1 MFAKPIGAK
10 RPSRE
15 LFHDYAHSSA
25 GQKGCNKTQS
35 SSSQSGP
42 LTWSCADLKH
52 SLTRSC
58 TDLKHSLKRSCTDLT
73 RSLPLSCTDLKR
85 SLTWRCTDRKRSLTW
100 NCTEQSFFVFC
111 FVFNVGLSLQITRQ
125 LHTRQCQYPHA
136 QRSRLSAA
144 DGDYS
149 PPGNCRPAR
158 DERDLRSFP

>member
-1 MFAKPIGAK
+1 MDLVSAVRRGRGLFAKPIGAK

-42 LTWSCADLKH
+42 LTWSC
-52 SLTRSC
+52 
-58 TDLKHSLKRSCTDLT
+58 
-73 RSLPLSCTDLKR
+73 TDLKR
-85 SLTWRCTDRKRSLTW
+85 SLTWNCTDLKRSLTW

-144 DGDYS
+144 DGDYG